1 MLAIR
6 PVRMNVFVK
15 PNEQSQVYLSYA
27 MARKG
32 RIYPT
37 FSLSQMSNDELAYS
51 LPWREKVH
59 ANEYWSRQGTDLSP
73 CPPCHLWKIFYPLN
87 TQNPQNIP
95 FNICLTSVDK

>member
-59 ANEYWSRQGTDLSP
+59 ANEYLSRQDTDLSP
-73 CPPCHLWKIFYPLN
+73 VSLAEIVINHMKK
-87 TQNPQNIP
+87 
-95 FNICLTSVDK
+95 S

>member
-51 LPWREKVH
+51 LPWREKVY
-59 ANEYWSRQGTDLSP
+59 ANEYWSLQDSDLFP
-73 CPPCHLWKIFYPLN
+73 VPPCHLWKIFYPLN
-87 TQNPQNIP
+87 TQNTQKNP
-95 FNICLTSVDK
+95 

>member
-59 ANEYWSRQGTDLSP
+59 ANEYLSRQDSDLSP
-73 CPPCHLWKIFYPLN
+73 CPFVS
-87 TQNPQNIP
+87 
-95 FNICLTSVDK
+95 SVEDFLSTEHTESTEHTV